1 MVGDPSGEHDDTL
14 DAAYWMLYAARHH
27 LTGVVPAGEGEK
39 LLSVGWGKGEL
50 SRRRNSF
57 LRFC

>member
-27 LTGVVPAGEGEK
+27 LTGVVPLEKGRIISGVWGEGE
-39 LLSVGWGKGEL
+39 LLDI
-50 SRRRNSF
+50 R
-57 LRFC
+57 C